1 MIRNKIKV
9 LWFEAED
16 KAVEYS
22 KHGLFQTLSKLLHTA
37 VMLLMCVIIFAV
49 YGAIELF
56 LYVKK
61 RFIDNEPTVETDEYS
76 APEGYTMPDKIEP
89 STSKSEDP
97 VERIR
102 KWM

>member
-1 MIRNKIKV
+1 MKKKIKV

-22 KHGLFQTLSKLLHTA
+22 KHGLFKTLSKLLHTA
-37 VMLLMCVIIFAV
+37 VMLLMCVVIFTVYSAV
-49 YGAIELF
+49 ELF
-56 LYVKK
+56 LYAKK

-76 APEGYTMPDKIEP
+76 APEGLTMPDKIEP
-89 STSKSEDP
+89 NTNQTDDP

>member
-1 MIRNKIKV
+1 MMKNKIKV

-37 VMLLMCVIIFAV
+37 VMLLMCLVIFAV
-49 YGAIELF
+49 YGTIELL
-56 LYVKK
+56 LYAKK
-61 RFIDNEPTVETDEYS
+61 RFIDKEPTVETDEYS
-76 APEGYTMPDKIEP
+76 VPEGLNMPDKIEP
-89 STSKSEDP
+89 NTNQTEDP
-97 VERIR
+97 AERIR

>member
-1 MIRNKIKV
+1 MKNKIKV

-37 VMLLMCVIIFAV
+37 VMLLMCLVIFAV
-49 YGAIELF
+49 YGTIELL
-56 LYVKK
+56 LYAKK
-61 RFIDNEPTVETDEYS
+61 RFIDKEPTVETDEYS
-76 APEGYTMPDKIEP
+76 VPEGLNMPDKIEP
-89 STSKSEDP
+89 NTNQTEDP
-97 VERIR
+97 AERIR

>member
-1 MIRNKIKV
+1 MKSKIKV

-37 VMLLMCVIIFAV
+37 VMLLMCLVIFAV
-49 YGAIELF
+49 YGTIELL
-56 LYVKK
+56 LYAKK
-61 RFIDNEPTVETDEYS
+61 RFIDKEPTVETDEYS
-76 APEGYTMPDKIEP
+76 VPEGLNMPDKIEP
-89 STSKSEDP
+89 NTNQTEDP
-97 VERIR
+97 AERIR

>member
-1 MIRNKIKV
+1 MKNKIKV

-22 KHGLFQTLSKLLHTA
+22 KHRLFQTLSKLLYTA
-37 VMLLMCVIIFAV
+37 VMLLMCVVIFAV
-49 YGAIELF
+49 YGTIELL
-56 LYVKK
+56 LYAKK
-61 RFIDNEPTVETDEYS
+61 RFIDKEPTVETDEYS
-76 APEGYTMPDKIEP
+76 APEGLTMPDKIEP
-89 STSKSEDP
+89 NTNQTEDP

>member
-1 MIRNKIKV
+1 MKSKIKV

-22 KHGLFQTLSKLLHTA
+22 KHGLFQTLSKLLYTA
-37 VMLLMCVIIFAV
+37 VMLLMCLVIFAV

-56 LYVKK
+56 LYAKK
-61 RFIDNEPTVETDEYS
+61 RFIDKKSTVETDEYS
-76 APEGYTMPDKIEP
+76 VPEGLNMPDKIEP
-89 STSKSEDP
+89 NTNQTEDP